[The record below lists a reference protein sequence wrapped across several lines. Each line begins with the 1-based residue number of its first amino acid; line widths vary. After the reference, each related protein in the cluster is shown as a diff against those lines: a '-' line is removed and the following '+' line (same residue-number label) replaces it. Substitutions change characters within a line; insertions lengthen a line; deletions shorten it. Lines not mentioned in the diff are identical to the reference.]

1 MTLKD
6 YFQLVSSS
14 NGEFKYELKIEN
26 VPTGKYTV
34 TETNSTFEG
43 YELVSQTG
51 GGDTNVVKNADAITN
66 FVDEY
71 KQETGSLEIVKNFKD
86 APSNLDASNI
96 EFEIEGPKLF
106 NNNSKL
112 TVTYDKF
119 KDGKYVIDNA
129 PIGTYT
135 VTETSRQDSLVD
147 GVYRYSFST
156 GASTVD
162 GSAKVI
168 KDTKSTITLQNVY
181 DKEEILGS
189 LSISKTVSM
198 NDGSAIPADTF
209 VSDKAFKVSVQ
220 NTDTGLYVADENGK
234 YSENPVWFEIKA
246 GNALKINNIKL
257 GNYTVSEDVADA
269 TRVDYRIIYD
279 GSASVSEDS
288 VKLTTDNKDG
298 SAALSNVYKHYEE
311 EEIIDYPVFFSK
323 EDSLSGAEVAGAEI
337 ALYKGDKAEG
347 TPYKTWTSTL
357 TSHVENLEEGTYT
370 FKETVAPTGYDIVE
384 TAITFTVEKDETAD
398 KGYSVKLIDLSDE
411 VCYQRQDGTLVL
423 KDDPMLGILKVV
435 KVVETDTGNKPVVNG
450 FNVTVKN
457 LKNNKYVQ
465 NIDGQLG
472 DDAKD
477 IFVPI
482 DSTGVGSV
490 EITGL
495 RPARY
500 LVIEKEGDKAIAGFI
515 YDANGSIAELEEEIA
530 LTSSGATTA
539 EIELANKYVED
550 IGNLEITK
558 TITGDNP
565 GKTEFKVT
573 VKDADGK
580 YLAADGKLSTDEV
593 VLTVKVGETLTIQNV
608 PSGKYTVTEDV
619 ADAAN
624 VTGFKFNSDNS
635 VTGKDATVTYGNT
648 ATAELTNDY
657 TEVPT
662 GHLYVHVKEEK
673 SGKDVPDA
681 TVTVTNKSTG
691 ETTEYKTNEKGEIVD
706 SNGNTPELPI
716 GDYTVVVSDV
726 PKGYEVTTGESA
738 DVTVPKNDTGKH
750 EAIIKTVRGGIIITV
765 YDEETGDVVP
775 GAEVTITT
783 PDGVTGTFI
792 TDSDGQV
799 KEYAQKDQFGNYT
812 QLPGTFTY
820 VVTKVP
826 DGYKVT
832 TGESQKGTVI
842 AEKLTEL
849 EARIAPKTGGLDIK
863 VVDEKTGA
871 PVYNATVEVITPDG
885 TKVILTTDKD
895 GMITKF
901 AEKDATGKYTAKVGE
916 YKITVTKVPEGY
928 SVTTGQT
935 KIETVVE
942 GEVKH
947 HIAKIATATKKV
959 ITDTTSTNTTNK
971 TNTTKKTDTNA
982 KTGDA
987 TSVAGIMALMLLAL
1001 CGIGFII
1008 RRKKEDEK

>member
-34 TETNSTFEG
+34 TETNATFDG

-51 GGDTNVVKNADAITN
+51 GGDTNVVKNADAISN

-86 APSNLDASNI
+86 APSNLDASKI

-147 GVYRYSFST
+147 GVYRYTFST

-593 VLTVKVGETLTIQNV
+593 VLTVKAGETLTIKNV

-624 VTGFKFNSDNS
+624 VTGYKFNSDNS
-635 VTGKDATVTYGNT
+635 VTGKDATVTHGNT
-648 ATAELTNDY
+648 AAVELTNDY

-738 DVTVPKNDTGKH
+738 DVTVPKNDTGRH

-765 YDEETGDVVP
+765 FDEETGDVVP
-775 GAEVTITT
+775 NAEVTVTT
-783 PDGVTGTFI
+783 PDGVTKTFV
-792 TDSDGQV
+792 TDADGQV

-832 TGESQKGTVI
+832 TGESQTGTVI

-863 VVDEKTGA
+863 VIDEKTEK
-871 PVYNATVEVITPDG
+871 PVPNATVEVITPDG
-885 TKVILTTDKD
+885 TKVVLTTDEN